1 MTILERIKIAR
12 ESNEAWKDE
21 DTLNKLIALAYEIG
35 RESAAKEISDDYTEL
50 IADMRKRA
58 DAWLTQSLVI
68 RTISTIIC
76 MPETLLK
83 PSALTKPTFE
93 RRQINDHHPYP

>member
-35 RESAAKEISDDYTEL
+35 RESAAK
-50 IADMRKRA
+50 RN
-58 DAWLTQSLVI
+58 Q
-68 RTISTIIC
+68 
-76 MPETLLK
+76 
-83 PSALTKPTFE
+83 
-93 RRQINDHHPYP
+93 

>member
-58 DAWLTQSLVI
+58 NAC
-68 RTISTIIC
+68 RYPHMANAIIGNKNYIHHYLYAGDTT
-76 MPETLLK
+76 ETFGSDETNL
-83 PSALTKPTFE
+83 
-93 RRQINDHHPYP
+93 

>member
-12 ESNEAWKDE
+12 ESNEAWKDK

-58 DAWLTQSLVI
+58 DAC
-68 RTISTIIC
+68 RYPYMANAIIGVNNYIQHYLYDGD
-76 MPETLLK
+76 T
-83 PSALTKPTFE
+83 T
-93 RRQINDHHPYP
+93 

>member
-35 RESAAKEISDDYTEL
+35 RESGVKEISDDYTAL
-50 IADMRKRA
+50 IASMRERA
-58 DAWLTQSLVI
+58 NAC
-68 RTISTIIC
+68 RYPHMANAIIGKAHIYHYAYAGDI
-76 MPETLLK
+76 TD
-83 PSALTKPTFE
+83 TFGSDKT
-93 RRQINDHHPYP
+93 NL